1 MTASTEIP
9 SKQVAKPKP
18 TIKDLLLSEQF
29 RMQIAKALPS
39 HMNAERFA
47 RIALTLTQKTP
58 QLLRCTQESLFNC
71 LLELAPLGLEPD
83 GRRAHLIP
91 RHNKDGTVQCTLI
104 IDYKGVAELMRRN
117 GEVAYIHCDVVGE
130 NDQFDY
136 RFGTGGKL
144 VHIPASGDRGRI
156 IGAYSFIRL
165 KDGTEEYEFMSFED
179 IERIR
184 KRSKAGNDGPWVTDW
199 NEMAKKTV
207 FRRHS
212 KTLPLSPE
220 MRDVIEHDDE
230 AVTEQERFA
239 AAKPA
244 SVASVAT
251 PQTARRPRGTSVR
264 GELEFV
270 EEEPPASQSEKE
282 QEPDQATQV
291 AQVQAL
297 LTENG
302 YTESELLTVLRN
314 VRLVTDKQPANSVAE
329 LTARVLAMVL
339 EDPDNTLRRLA
350 AVRSAA

>member
-1 MTASTEIP
+1 MTAPTE
-9 SKQVAKPKP
+9 SKQVAKLKP
-18 TIKDLLLSEQF
+18 TIKDWLLGKDF
-29 RMQIAKALPS
+29 RIQIAKALPN
-39 HMNAERFA
+39 HMSPERFQ
-47 RIALTLTQKTP
+47 RIALTLTQKSP
-58 QLLRCTQESLFNC
+58 KLLNCTQESLFNC

-91 RHNKDGTVQCTLI
+91 RGDKCTLI
-104 IDYKGVAELMRRN
+104 IDYKGIAELMRRN

-130 NDQFDY
+130 HDHFNY
-136 RFGTGGKL
+136 RFGTGGRL
-144 VHIPASGDRGRI
+144 EHVPATGDRGRI

-165 KDGTEEYEFMSFED
+165 KDGTEEYEFMSFEE

-184 KRSKAGNDGPWVTDW
+184 ERSKAGNDGPWVTDW

-230 AVTEQERFA
+230 AFTEQERFA

-251 PQTARRPRGTSVR
+251 SRPARKPRDTSVR

-270 EEEPPASQSEKE
+270 EEEAPVQQPEDE
-282 QEPDQATQV
+282 QEPERDTQV

-302 YTESELLTVLRN
+302 YTEAELLTVLRN
-314 VRLVTDKQPANSVAE
+314 VRLVTDKQPANSILE
-329 LTARVLAMVL
+329 LTMPVLTRVL
-339 EDPDNTLRRLA
+339 ENPDNTLSRLA
-350 AVRSAA
+350 AVRAAA